1 MGAWARMTTKFVRS
15 HTCLA
20 SESFTLQSFGL
31 LSKYLAHR
39 PHFIIT
45 ENGTEASFTDVFKAL
60 LDSVMNLLDSVV
72 SFMPLN
78 DQESLVNL
86 ARTAVITMYSD
97 LDKF

>member
-1 MGAWARMTTKFVRS
+1 MKVSRCNRLDFYRNI
-15 HTCLA
+15 
-20 SESFTLQSFGL
+20 L
-31 LSKYLAHR
+31 LTDL
-39 PHFIIT
+39 PHFITI